1 MFNII
6 LRAFED
12 PSDAPWS
19 SVGILEFVDAA
30 FGSIQTDSM
39 TSKDH
44 VTNGVRVGV
53 WPMRID
59 ELAVVGALFLDENT
73 GNLAKGQEACGKI
86 LRVRF
91 HGRGQG
97 C

>member
-6 LRAFED
+6 RRAFED

-30 FGSIQTDSM
+30 FGSIQTDGT
-39 TSKDH
+39 TSENH
-44 VTNGVRVGV
+44 VANRVRVGV
-53 WPMRID
+53 WPTQVD
-59 ELAVVGALFLDENT
+59 EFAVVGALFLDENT
-73 GNLAKGQEACGKI
+73 GNLAKGREACGKI

-91 HGRGQG
+91 HDRGQG